1 MSHLKSLVHGRA
13 PVSLHYGKPLALQHY
28 YAMPDTKE
36 TAVAIVQEVM
46 SAIAALL
53 YNASQPVETG
63 SVRPIPAGSQG
74 TDHGSSID

>member
-1 MSHLKSLVHGRA
+1 
-13 PVSLHYGKPLALQHY
+13 VSVHYGTPVALQHY

-53 YNASQPVETG
+53 SHASRPVETG
-63 SVRPIPAGSQG
+63 SVRSIHARAQG
-74 TDHGSSID
+74 TGHGSSSD